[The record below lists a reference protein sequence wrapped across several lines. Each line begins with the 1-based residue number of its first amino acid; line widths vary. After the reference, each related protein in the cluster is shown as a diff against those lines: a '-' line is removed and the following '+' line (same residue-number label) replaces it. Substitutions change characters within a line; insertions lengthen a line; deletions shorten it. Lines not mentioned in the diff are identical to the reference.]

1 MTRNKT
7 HWLRNSVI
15 ILLLFAIAG
24 FAMTCVKFK
33 RNPGP
38 TVATAGIEFT
48 FEDAPDGIAPNG
60 TPFDISDIVSD
71 EVLSGA
77 LQSCGLEGTYSVDQ
91 LRQCLVAR
99 GVYPANMVSR
109 VKSYISLLDASS
121 SHIARINDF
130 HATTYNIELYNSFD
144 SAIPKEQL
152 LSLMK
157 AIVSAYK
164 DYFARVYA
172 NGLRR
177 DDLTAALSGYDY
189 LQQADVVEAYFAS
202 MADYA
207 REMYVRRPAFRYEGA
222 AFSDISVRLESL
234 VDGEISRLRANL
246 TLDALSRDPERL
258 KAHYAFEIDEMEN
271 RQKSLQVMLEQLDKL
286 IERYEKNSTVY
297 VSSGAN
303 MTRIDSNTNE
313 TYDTLIRLHTS
324 VAEKLT
330 AITARCAIY
339 RQRMEDMKAGD
350 QAFFDE
356 MLAEP
361 AAQAGLTEAQASVV
375 AQSIS
380 AIVDKGNAC
389 IDDFEAM
396 LKRVNEE
403 EINDAT
409 VAVTG
414 FGARSPKLFSSDFND
429 LAIRTVAPFCA
440 IGFMLCMVLIIIS
453 RVREAKR
460 SH

>member
-15 ILLLFAIAG
+15 ILLIFTIAG
-24 FAMTCVKFK
+24 FALTCVKFN

-60 TPFDISDIVSD
+60 TAFDISGIASD
-71 EVLSGA
+71 EVLSSA
-77 LQSCGLEGTYSVDQ
+77 LQVCGLEGTYTVDQ

-121 SHIARINDF
+121 SHIARIDDF
-130 HATTYNIELYNSFD
+130 HPTAYNIELYNSFD
-144 SAIPKEQL
+144 SAISREQL

-157 AIVSAYK
+157 AIVSAYR
-164 DYFARVYA
+164 DYFAKVYA

-177 DDLTAALSGYDY
+177 DDLSTVLSDHDY
-189 LQQADVVEAYFAS
+189 LQQADAIESYFAS
-202 MADYA
+202 MAGYA
-207 REMYVRRPAFRYEGA
+207 QEMYARRPAFRHEGT
-222 AFSDISVRLESL
+222 AFNDISVRLNSL
-234 VDGEISRLRANL
+234 IDGDIARLKANL

-258 KAHYAFEIDEMEN
+258 KAHYAFEIEELEN
-271 RQKSLQVMLEQLDKL
+271 RQQSQQALLEQLDKL
-286 IERYEKNSTVY
+286 IQRYEKNSTVY
-297 VSSGAN
+297 VSSGTD
-303 MTRIDSNTNE
+303 MTRIDSNTDA
-313 TYDTLIRLHTS
+313 TYDALIRLHTN
-324 VAEKLT
+324 VAEELA
-330 AITARCAIY
+330 AITARCATC
-339 RQRMEDMKAGD
+339 RQRLDDLKAGA
-350 QAFFDE
+350 QTFIDE
-356 MLAEP
+356 ILAEP
-361 AAQAGLTEAQASVV
+361 IAQAGLTEAQATAV

-380 AIVDKGNAC
+380 SIVDKGNAC

-396 LKRVNEE
+396 LKRIDEE

-414 FGARSPKLFSSDFND
+414 FSTRSPRLFSSEFND
-429 LAIRTVAPFCA
+429 LAVRTVGPLCA

-453 RVREAKR
+453 RLREAKR

>member
-1 MTRNKT
+1 MNRNKT

-24 FAMTCVKFK
+24 FALTCVKFNK
-33 RNPGP
+33 NPGP

-60 TPFDISDIVSD
+60 TAFDISDIASD
-71 EVLSGA
+71 EVLSSA
-77 LQSCGLEGTYSVDQ
+77 LKACELEGTYTVDQ

-121 SHIARINDF
+121 SHIARIDDF
-130 HATTYNIELYNSFD
+130 HPTTYNIELYNSFD
-144 SAIPKEQL
+144 SAIPRDKL

-157 AIVSAYK
+157 AIVSAYR
-164 DYFARVYA
+164 DYFAKVYA

-177 DDLTAALSGYDY
+177 DDLAAALSGYDY
-189 LQQADVVEAYFAS
+189 LQQADVIEACFAS
-202 MADYA
+202 MAGYA
-207 REMYVRRPAFRYEGA
+207 REMYARRPAFRHEGA
-222 AFSDISVRLESL
+222 AFNDISVRLDSL
-234 VDGEISRLRANL
+234 IDGDIARLKANL

-258 KAHYAFEIDEMEN
+258 KAHYAFEIKDLEN
-271 RQKSLQVMLEQLDKL
+271 RQQSQQALLEQLDKL

-297 VSSGAN
+297 VSSGSN
-303 MTRIDSNTNE
+303 MTRIDSNTSA
-313 TYDTLIRLHTS
+313 TYDALIRQHTT
-324 VAEKLT
+324 VAEKLA
-330 AITARCAIY
+330 AITARCAIC
-339 RQRMEDMKAGD
+339 RQRLDDLKAGD
-350 QAFFDE
+350 PTFIDE

-361 AAQAGLTEAQASVV
+361 AAPAGLTEAQTNAVT
-375 AQSIS
+375 QSIS

-396 LKRVNEE
+396 LKRINEE

-414 FGARSPKLFSSDFND
+414 FGARSPKLFSSDFKD
-429 LAIRTVAPFCA
+429 LAVRTVVPLCG